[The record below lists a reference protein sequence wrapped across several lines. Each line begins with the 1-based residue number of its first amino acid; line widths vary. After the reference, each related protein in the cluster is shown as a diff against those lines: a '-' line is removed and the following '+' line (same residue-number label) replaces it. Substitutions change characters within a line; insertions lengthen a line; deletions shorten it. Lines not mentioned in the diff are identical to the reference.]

1 MKIENS
7 TLKKVLKKYREISLL
22 SHIKATLDWDLNV
35 NLPPLGSET
44 RAIQSSYLSEMIT
57 NKWLDTKFRSLYE
70 KAVTEKLTTV
80 EEKAIIRNLGYG
92 AKYYYNVPKDIIIEK
107 DKTAS
112 EAFIIWRQA
121 REENNYKKFLPSLT
135 KLIDFDK
142 TIARH
147 LGYKDNPYD
156 ALLDLYEPELTA
168 AECERLFN
176 GLKKE
181 LVPLVKKITKSKDYS
196 NTVSFVGASNHY
208 PTPDQER
215 IVHYIMQHMGFNS
228 QAGRVDISAH
238 PFTTELSRHDIR
250 ITTNYKETDFR
261 ESFTST
267 MHETGHAL
275 YEQGV
280 NPDYDGTPLAS
291 GVSLG
296 IHESL
301 SRFWEN
307 MVGKNPIFLHS
318 VSPIFK
324 SFYQKQLHAV
334 DEKSLIQSFNTVQPS
349 LIRINADEVTYSLH
363 IILRFEMENELI
375 NGNVQIKDAAEVWRE
390 KSKKLLGVASAT
402 DAEGILQDVHW
413 AYGSFG
419 YFPSYAMG
427 NLYGAQ
433 FLATMKKKVDFDA
446 VLAKGDLLL
455 IKEWLDTN
463 IHQYGSL
470 YFPKEL
476 IKKVT
481 GEKLDYTFF
490 LNYLTEKYSRIY
502 NLK

>member
-1 MKIENS
+1 MKIENT
-7 TLKKVLKKYREISLL
+7 TLRKLLKKYQEISLL

-35 NLPPLGSET
+35 NLPPLGSPA
-44 RAIQSSYLSEMIT
+44 RAEQSSYLSELIT
-57 NKWLDTKFRSLYE
+57 DKWLDKDFRSLYE
-70 KAVTEKLTTV
+70 KVITEKLTTV

-92 AKYYYNVPKDIIIEK
+92 AKFYYNVPKEIITQK

-112 EAFIIWRQA
+112 EAFIVWRQA
-121 REENNYKKFLPSLT
+121 REENNFKKFLPSLS
-135 KLIDFDK
+135 KLLDFDK
-142 TIARH
+142 TIAGH

-168 AECERLFN
+168 AECKRLFD
-176 GLKKE
+176 GLKTE
-181 LVPLVKKITKSKDYS
+181 LVPLVKKISKSKNYT
-196 NTVSFVGASNHY
+196 NTVAFVGENNHY
-208 PTPDQER
+208 PKPDQER
-215 IVHYIMQHMGFNS
+215 IVHYIMQRMGFNE

-238 PFTTELSRHDIR
+238 PFTTELSRNDIR
-250 ITTNYKETDFR
+250 ITTNYNETDFR

-280 NPDYDGTPLAS
+280 NPHYDQTPLAS

-296 IHESL
+296 IHEAL

-307 MVGKNPIFLHS
+307 MVGKNPGFLQS
-318 VSPIFK
+318 VAPIFQ
-324 SFYQKQLHAV
+324 SFYQKQLSHI
-334 DEKSLIQSFNTVQPS
+334 DEKTLIQSFNTVQPS
-349 LIRINADEVTYSLH
+349 FIRINADEVTYSLH

-375 NGNVQIKDAAEVWRE
+375 NGKIAIKDAAEVWRE
-390 KSKKLLGVASAT
+390 KSKKLLGVVPTT
-402 DAEGILQDVHW
+402 DAAGVLQDVHW

-419 YFPSYAMG
+419 YFPAYALG

-433 FLATMKKKVDFDA
+433 FLSTMKKKVNFDA
-446 VLAKGDLLL
+446 ELAKGNLEP
-455 IKEWLDTN
+455 IKNWLDTN
-463 IHQYGSL
+463 IHEHGSL
-470 YFPKEL
+470 YFPSEL

-481 GEKLDYTFF
+481 GEKLDYMYFV
-490 LNYLTEKYSRIY
+490 NYLTEKYSTLY